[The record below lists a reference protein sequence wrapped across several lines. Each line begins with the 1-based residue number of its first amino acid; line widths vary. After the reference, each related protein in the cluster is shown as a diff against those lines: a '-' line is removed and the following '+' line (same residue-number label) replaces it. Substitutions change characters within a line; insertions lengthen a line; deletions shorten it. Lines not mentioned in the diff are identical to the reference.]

1 MRTVRQAAPPL
12 VFGLLVLA
20 AWMMVAAAGAVPSFV
35 LPSPIDV
42 AARVVTDARQGMIW
56 GYLAP
61 TLMES
66 LLGSLLAA
74 CVAVPLGYVVA
85 HSRLVART
93 LEPYI
98 ALTQAIPLVAIAPLL
113 VIWVGYGT
121 VPIALL
127 CAIIAFFPMVTT
139 SVLGFR
145 QLNPHLIEAA
155 GLDGAWGASRLVH
168 IELPLAAPAI
178 VAGIRAGVVLS
189 VTGAIVGE
197 FVMGGEGLGTL
208 LTLTRDQADS
218 VGLFAVL
225 VWISAAALLLNAAIA
240 WLERLVNRHLDGE
253 SHA

>member
-1 MRTVRQAAPPL
+1 M
-12 VFGLLVLA
+12 FGVAVLA
-20 AWMMVAAAGAVPSFV
+20 IWTLVTAIGAVPSFV
-35 LPSPIDV
+35 LPSPAAV
-42 AARVVTDARQGMIW
+42 ASRVVTDAQQGMIW

-61 TLMES
+61 TLTES

-74 CVAVPLGYVVA
+74 VVATPLGYVVA
-85 HSRLVART
+85 HSRLLART
-93 LEPYI
+93 IEPYI
-98 ALTQAIPLVAIAPLL
+98 ALTQAIPLVAVAPLL
-113 VIWVGYGT
+113 VIWIGYGT

-155 GLDGAWGASRLVH
+155 GLDGAWGLARLLH

-225 VWISAAALLLNAAIA
+225 FWISGAALLLNAAIA
-240 WLERLVNRHLDGE
+240 SLERLVNRHLDGE
-253 SHA
+253 SHE